1 MSEQKEVLSLKRK
14 AAILVVLLGESA
26 SAELLK
32 QLSEEEVRAISLE
45 VARIKHI
52 YPEHAEQ
59 VLEEYYAMI
68 TARAQVVTGGVEY
81 AKRILQKAF
90 GSESS
95 RKMVETLVKSVGGD
109 AASFEGLQKT
119 DPKQLAKFIINEHPQ
134 TIALILSRLAP
145 SQAATLLSSVPSTLR
160 SDVAWRMAAL
170 DQISPEVIARISTI
184 VGQKLK
190 DLGGYSQE
198 SYGGV
203 RAVAEIC
210 NRMDPEASNEVLA
223 DIEQQDPN
231 LATTIRNLMFVFE
244 DVIKIDDNSMTEILS
259 RIDRKILTLA
269 LKGTNEE
276 LKAHFGKFMSK
287 RAQDMLREDMEAL
300 GPVRIREVEGAQ
312 QQIIAVIRQL
322 EQQGILT
329 LHGSSEQYVE

>member
-1 MSEQKEVLSLKRK
+1 MPEQKEVLSPIRK
-14 AAILVVLLGESA
+14 AAILVILLGEGA

-32 QLSEEEVRAISLE
+32 QLSDEEVRLLSLE
-45 VARIKHI
+45 VAKIRHI
-52 YPEHAEQ
+52 QPDQAEQ
-59 VLEEYYAMI
+59 VLEEYYAMT
-68 TARAQVVTGGVEY
+68 TARAQVVTGGLDF
-81 AKRILQKAF
+81 AKRVLQKAF
-90 GSESS
+90 GNEPS
-95 RKMVETLVKSVGGD
+95 RKMVESIVRSVGGD
-109 AASFEGLQKT
+109 TASFEGLQKT

-145 SQAATLLSSVPSTLR
+145 SQAATLLASVPNSLR

-223 DIEQQDPN
+223 DIEQQDLN

-244 DVIKIDDNSMTEILS
+244 DVIKIDDAGMTEILS
-259 RIDRKILTLA
+259 RIDRKVLTLA

-276 LKAHFGKFMSK
+276 LKNHFGRFMSK
-287 RAQDMLREDMEAL
+287 RAQDMLREDMDAL

-322 EQQGILT
+322 EQQGILA